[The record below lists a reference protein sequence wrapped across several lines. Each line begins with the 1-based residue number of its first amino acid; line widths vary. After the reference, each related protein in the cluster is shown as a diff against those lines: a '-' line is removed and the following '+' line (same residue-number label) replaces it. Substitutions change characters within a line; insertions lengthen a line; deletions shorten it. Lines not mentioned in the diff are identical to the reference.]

1 MMRLALFSL
10 LAATLLAC
18 SSEKEK
24 QVGASA
30 VMGSALGVAGGP
42 IGVVVGGAVGA
53 AVGAILPQEAF
64 QTAQLADQPPES
76 DHKSGRSGN

>member
-1 MMRLALFSL
+1 MTRLALFSL

-18 SSEKEK
+18 TSEKGK

-53 AVGAILPQEAF
+53 AVGAIAPEGAL
-64 QTAQLADQPPES
+64 QTARSNDQSPEAN
-76 DHKSGRSGN
+76 HKSGQSEN